1 MTALLFILKDII
13 LPIFIIMAIGYILQ
27 KKFKLDLS
35 TLAKLN
41 IYFVVPAFIF
51 VKLYESSFT
60 FQLFVNV
67 LSFFIL
73 LVVLLY
79 IIASITAKIMKMDNK
94 KKTTFANSTMFFN
107 SGNYGVPVND
117 LVFKS
122 DPYAMSIQ
130 VIMLTLQNIFVFSY
144 GIFSLKSA
152 DVGKLKAALGY
163 FKMPVLYAMLSGVLL
178 NYWNV
183 PIPDF
188 IWVPAH
194 YIADAMV
201 ALALLTLG
209 AQVANLKKIAISSFV
224 LVSGGIRLIIGPTL
238 ALAIIY
244 LFNFDGITAQSL
256 LIASSMPTAV
266 NSAVIAQEYNSHPE
280 LAAQT
285 VLFSTI
291 CSSLSVAFVIYLGS
305 VLF

>member
-60 FQLFVNV
+60 MQLFVNV

-244 LFNFDGITAQSL
+244 LFNVDGITAQSL